1 MRQSRAILVEYVQEM
16 RADLFNLTSISKK
29 NKLYKQFLQYDQNL
43 CEIVVWHIFVIFVIL
58 NSDSNET
65 YRFTMRENNIGKYER
80 SIFKWQVYL

>member
-29 NKLYKQFLQYDQNL
+29 NKLYKQFLQY
-43 CEIVVWHIFVIFVIL
+43 
-58 NSDSNET
+58 
-65 YRFTMRENNIGKYER
+65 RFTMRENNIGKYER

>member
-1 MRQSRAILVEYVQEM
+1 MI
-16 RADLFNLTSISKK
+16 
-29 NKLYKQFLQYDQNL
+29 QNL

-80 SIFKWQVYL
+80 SIFKWQVYRLRMFVKYILTVS

>member
-29 NKLYKQFLQYDQNL
+29 NKLYKQFLQ
-43 CEIVVWHIFVIFVIL
+43 IVVWHIFVIFVIL

>member
-16 RADLFNLTSISKK
+16 RADF
-29 NKLYKQFLQYDQNL
+29 
-43 CEIVVWHIFVIFVIL
+43 FVIL